1 MLCLRF
7 ISTLLLVLATTSLAL
22 PQAKKAPHQPRF
34 RLEAEKLFAKHD
46 RDQDQRLSKQE
57 FPPGLKNLFPLIDTN
72 ADGFLTLTEDIAF
85 RSARADRRRRSSAA
99 KRLPENYAAHY
110 DLIYATAGKTQLHLD
125 LFCPQASS
133 GKHPLILWIHGGAWR
148 SGSKDQCPALRFTQR
163 GYVVASVNYRLSQQA
178 IFPAQIQDCKAAVR
192 WLRAHASRYAIDPE
206 RIGVWGSSA
215 GGHLVAMLGTA
226 GDVTELEGTLE
237 NRQFSSRVQAVCD
250 FFGPTDFLQMDDHAL
265 PSAPFK
271 HAAASSPE
279 SQLVGGPLQDNRALA
294 AQANPITFVTA
305 DDAPFLIVHG
315 DRDPLVPHHQSQ
327 LLFEALRKAQVP
339 ATFHTVAGAGHGF
352 GNNPHVQKMVDRFFD
367 EQLMRPP
374 GES

>member
-1 MLCLRF
+1 
-7 ISTLLLVLATTSLAL
+7 
-22 PQAKKAPHQPRF
+22 
-34 RLEAEKLFAKHD
+34 
-46 RDQDQRLSKQE
+46 
-57 FPPGLKNLFPLIDTN
+57 
-72 ADGFLTLTEDIAF
+72 
-85 RSARADRRRRSSAA
+85 
-99 KRLPENYAAHY
+99 
-110 DLIYATAGKTQLHLD
+110 
-125 LFCPQASS
+125 
-133 GKHPLILWIHGGAWR
+133 
-148 SGSKDQCPALRFTQR
+148 
-163 GYVVASVNYRLSQQA
+163 
-178 IFPAQIQDCKAAVR
+178 
-192 WLRAHASRYAIDPE
+192 
-206 RIGVWGSSA
+206 
-215 GGHLVAMLGTA
+215 MLGTA